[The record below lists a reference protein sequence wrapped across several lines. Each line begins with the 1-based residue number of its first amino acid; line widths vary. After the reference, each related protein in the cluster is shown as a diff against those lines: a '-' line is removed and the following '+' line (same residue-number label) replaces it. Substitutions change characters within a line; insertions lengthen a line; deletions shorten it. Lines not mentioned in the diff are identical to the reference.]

1 MLKNMLG
8 MMLDSPAGDNKAS
21 EGAAMATVEAED
33 AAETETM
40 EDDVDTPENRVE
52 RPYTLRNLK
61 DRDLFPLLKILR
73 KIGLKEFKGAFDQ
86 FIDDTEDDAEGEA
99 EDESVQSIGVAVLLD
114 IAGII
119 VEHIGAVEDDLYELY
134 ADMSGKS
141 KEELREM
148 EFGTLP
154 LMILDSFS
162 EVKNTSFFK
171 VLSRLL

>member
-8 MMLDSPAGDNKAS
+8 MMQGSPAGDNKES
-21 EGAAMATVEAED
+21 ESAVMATAEAVD
-33 AAETETM
+33 TAETETM
-40 EDDVDTPENRVE
+40 EEKEDVETPENRVE
-52 RPYTLRNLK
+52 RPYTLRSLK
-61 DRDLFPLLKILR
+61 DKDLFPLLKILR

-86 FIDDTEDDAEGEA
+86 FIDDAEDDAEGEA

-148 EFGTLP
+148 
-154 LMILDSFS
+154 DSGF
-162 EVKNTSFFK
+162 
-171 VLSRLL
+171 LQRG

>member
-1 MLKNMLG
+1 MLKNVIE
-8 MMLDSPAGDNKAS
+8 MMQGLPDDDNKAA
-21 EGAAMATVEAED
+21 ENAVLETVEAAEVAVTEGAEEKE
-33 AAETETM
+33 AAE
-40 EDDVDTPENRVE
+40 TPENRVE

-61 DRDLFPLLKILR
+61 DRDLFPLLKILC

-86 FIDDTEDDAEGEA
+86 FLGDNAEGES
-99 EDESVQSIGVAVLLD
+99 ESVQSIGVSVLLD
-114 IAGII
+114 IAGTI
-119 VEHIGAVEDDLYELY
+119 VEHIGAVEDDLYNLY
-134 ADMSGKS
+134 SDMSGKS
-141 KEELREM
+141 KEEIQEM